1 MTREVLGEKWV
12 ELVTLFFRRVMLISN
27 FPGKK
32 KKKKTRHDLGPVSF
46 LS

>member
-32 KKKKTRHDLGPVSF
+32 KKKKD
-46 LS
+46 